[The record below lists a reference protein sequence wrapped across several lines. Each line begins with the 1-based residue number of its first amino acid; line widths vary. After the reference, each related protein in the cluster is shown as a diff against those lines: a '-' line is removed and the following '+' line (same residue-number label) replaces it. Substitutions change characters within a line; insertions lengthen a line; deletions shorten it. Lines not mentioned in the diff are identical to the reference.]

1 MDLFSIIIHDM
12 NYDMNLRSIDLN
24 LLVALD
30 ALLTERHVTKAAG
43 RVGLSQPTMS
53 NALNRLRAMFE
64 DELLVRTT
72 TGMKPTPRATELA
85 EPLRQVLRQV
95 ERVMAS
101 DAAFDPL
108 RTDTFTIR
116 MSDILAC
123 LLLPKLAAARPAGS
137 RIAYSTIHLSPSL
150 TVDALERDEI
160 DVAVSMGLEHSASIR
175 SETLL
180 RDRMVC
186 LMRDGHPIERGRLTF
201 KRFIAQEHMKVSMSP
216 TDLRFVDD
224 VLAESGHRRTIALNV
239 PHWLIVPHVLKRTDL
254 LAVMPRHLAAVLMD
268 DDLRMEDLPFESAP
282 FDWMLYW
289 HRRYDQSNANGW
301 LRDRVRAVCS
311 DLN

>member
-1 MDLFSIIIHDM
+1 
-12 NYDMNLRSIDLN
+12 MNLRSIDLN

-30 ALLTERHVTKAAG
+30 ALLTERHVTKAAD
-43 RVGLSQPTMS
+43 RVGLSQPAMS

-72 TGMKPTPRATELA
+72 AGMKPTPRATELA

-95 ERVMAS
+95 ERVMTS
-101 DAAFDPL
+101 DAGFDPT
-108 RTDTFTIR
+108 RTERSFTIR

-123 LLLPKLAAARPAGS
+123 LLLPRLAAARSPDA
-137 RIAYSTIHLSPSL
+137 RISYNIIHLPPAL
-150 TVDALERDEI
+150 TIDALERDEI

-186 LMRDGHPIERGRLTF
+186 LMRSGHPIKRGKLTF
-201 KRFIAQEHMKVSMSP
+201 ERFIAQEHMKVSISP

-224 VLAESGHRRTIALNV
+224 VLAERGHRRRITLNV
-239 PHWLIVPHVLKRTDL
+239 PHWLVVPHVLKSTDL

-268 DDLRMEDLPFESAP
+268 DGLRMEDLPFESAP

-301 LRDRVRAVCS
+301 LRDRLRAACS
-311 DLN
+311 GLS

>member
-1 MDLFSIIIHDM
+1 M
-12 NYDMNLRSIDLN
+12 NDGMNLRTIDLN

-30 ALLTERHVTKAAG
+30 ALLTERHVTKAAD
-43 RVGLSQPTMS
+43 RVGLSQPAMS
-53 NALNRLRAMFE
+53 NALNRLRTMFD

-72 TGMKPTPRATELA
+72 TGMKPTPRASELA

-95 ERVMAS
+95 ERVMVG
-101 DAAFDPL
+101 DTGFDPA
-108 RTDTFTIR
+108 RTERTFTIR

-123 LLLPKLAAARPAGS
+123 LLLPKLAAVRPADS
-137 RIAYSTIHLSPSL
+137 RIFYNTIHLSPSL

-186 LMRDGHPIERGRLTF
+186 LMRRHHPIKRGRLTF
-201 KRFIAQEHMKVSMSP
+201 DSFIAQEQIKVSMSP

-224 VLAESGHRRTIALNV
+224 VLAERGHRRRIALNV
-239 PHWLIVPHVLKRTDL
+239 PHWLVVPHVLKKTDL

-268 DDLRMEDLPFESAP
+268 DGLRMEDLPFDSAP

-301 LRDRVRAVCS
+301 LRDRIRAVCS
-311 DLN
+311 DLS